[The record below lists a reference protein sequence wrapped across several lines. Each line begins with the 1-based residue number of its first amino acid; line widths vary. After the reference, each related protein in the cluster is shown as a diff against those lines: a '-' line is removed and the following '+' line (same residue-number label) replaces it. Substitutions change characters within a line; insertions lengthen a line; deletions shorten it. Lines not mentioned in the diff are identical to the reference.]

1 MENPI
6 DHTID
11 LGFVNYTTHPE
22 NNKYIVFR
30 FADVNRANSFESELK
45 LNSIWF
51 EKSDDDKR
59 GKKYDLFAIH
69 ATDFKKAEKI
79 NYKVEAMHK
88 KYIISSK
95 PIRIAVFLFSLIVM
109 TLTIIGYFK
118 SNNKLTESTIPTIQS
133 KP

>member
-11 LGFVNYTTHPE
+11 LGFVNYTAHPE
-22 NNKYIVFR
+22 NKKYVVFR
-30 FADVNRANSFESELK
+30 FSDASRAASFENELI
-45 LNSIWF
+45 LNAIWF

-59 GKKYDLFAIH
+59 GKRYDLYAIH
-69 ATDFKKAEKI
+69 TTDFKKTEKI

-95 PIRIAVFLFSLIVM
+95 PIRNGLFIFSLFVM
-109 TLTIIGYFK
+109 TLTIIGYIK
-118 SNNKLTESTIPTIQS
+118 STNKLSESIPNVVRS
-133 KP
+133 NK